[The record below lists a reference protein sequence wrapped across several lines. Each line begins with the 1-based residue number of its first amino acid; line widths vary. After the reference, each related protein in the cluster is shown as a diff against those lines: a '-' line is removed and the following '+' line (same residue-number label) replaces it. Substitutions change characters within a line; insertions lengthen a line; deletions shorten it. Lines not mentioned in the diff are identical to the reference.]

1 MTRTRANRLSHS
13 GISHAGRERAEDQ
26 HTATGR
32 VDVTGHAHADNVP
45 FQGNQEGSRRDRV
58 NNDPQAVPTSAHTA
72 LVEGFGPRRT
82 HIGVGAQLLARS
94 RTAHGAFRERDIDD
108 RFLCRRARQTPQPP
122 RCGALTDTRNDQ
134 CVNGRW
140 FTQRM
145 RWREFHMLYR
155 LPPSTLPLNLEP
167 RTRSTHRK
175 PRSLRAQ
182 RARARTSK

>member
-108 RFLCRRARQTPQPP
+108 RFLCWRARQTPQPP